1 MIPNLVYSIEQYEQH
16 LKLLNKHF
24 LEKIDFTENF
34 ELCLRDFRIL
44 LPTEESNTQL
54 ESING
59 DSDNDSNSNQ
69 TDSRVNNSMGNQDDD
84 DSNDRQT
91 TERNDSEEEDQDQDD

>member
-24 LEKIDFTENF
+24 HDKVDFTENF
-34 ELCLRDFRIL
+34 EICLRDFKIL

-59 DSDNDSNSNQ
+59 DSDNEDSNQ
-69 TDSRVNNSMGNQDDD
+69 TTARMNNSMGNQEDE

-91 TERNDSEEEDQDQDD
+91 TGRNDSDEEDIEEEDD